1 MKGILI
7 LESGERFYGK
17 MLTAEPAVG
26 EVVFNTGMTG
36 YQETFYRSVLC
47 RTDYYYDISA
57 YR

>member
-26 EVVFNTGMTG
+26 EGIQYG
-36 YQETFYRSVLC
+36 YDGVSGNIYRSVLC